1 MDRRARYWILSCAL
15 LIVTANIT
23 HAQLTRHIVWLKNKG
38 SNTFSLS
45 NPTAYLSARAL
56 QRRTTQ
62 QLALD
67 STDLPVTP
75 TYLVAIG
82 SISGVT
88 ILNVSKWLNA
98 VCIQTSGISPLTA
111 VQQLPFVQA
120 TAGLAART
128 LIGPVTDKFTESQ
141 RITPLPEYEAK
152 QVKLDGDFY
161 NYGGSAGAEIKLHKG
176 EFLHNIGLSGKGL
189 QIAVLDGGF
198 FNYNSLRAF
207 DSVNRNGQ
215 IISTWDFV
223 SRNATVNDD
232 HPHGMQC
239 LSTMAAH
246 IPGQFVGK
254 APQASF
260 HLFRTEDVN
269 SEYPIEEFNWV
280 CGAERADSAGADL
293 ISSSL
298 GYYDFDDPSFNYTY
312 GQLNGN
318 TSIAVRGADQAA
330 KKGLLV
336 FNSAGNEGNSAWR
349 NIVTPADGDSVLAIG
364 AVNTMGNVGSFSS
377 YGPAPSGRIKPDLA
391 SVGVSAVVQGS
402 NNNIGTANGTSFA
415 CPNMA
420 GLSACLWQGFP
431 EFNNMKIAEALKR
444 SGSRFTNPDDRVGFG
459 IPDLRKAFGWLLTEY
474 ATMNAQATN
483 CSINITWKS
492 KDVQSMRYELQRKLP
507 GEPSYTTLQQIAP
520 AAGLTLRN
528 SNYQYTDRILINP
541 TGAISYRVIQWI
553 DTAAATK
560 ESILLDSISL
570 LLSDPCVTSLETS
583 IQVFPNPASSNARLV
598 VNYAGTTPLLW
609 VAISDMTG
617 RILSRYQVPL
627 RTTVS
632 SSDLPLQSY
641 SKGTYLI
648 TVWEEDK
655 KIGSVKLVKD

>member
-75 TYLVAIG
+75 AYLVAIG

-483 CSINITWKS
+483 CSITITWKS
-492 KDVQSMRYELQRKLP
+492 KDVGSMRYELQRKLP
-507 GEPSYTTLQQIAP
+507 GEPGYTTLQQIAP
-520 AAGLTLRN
+520 AAGLNLRN

-541 TGAISYRVIQWI
+541 TGAITYRVIQWI

-560 ESILLDSISL
+560 ESILLESISL

>member
-75 TYLVAIG
+75 AYLVAIG

-152 QVKLDGDFY
+152 QAKLDGDFY

-377 YGPAPSGRIKPDLA
+377 YGPAPGGRIKPDLA

-483 CSINITWKS
+483 CSFNITWKS

>member
-75 TYLVAIG
+75 AYLVAIG

-560 ESILLDSISL
+560 ESILLESISL